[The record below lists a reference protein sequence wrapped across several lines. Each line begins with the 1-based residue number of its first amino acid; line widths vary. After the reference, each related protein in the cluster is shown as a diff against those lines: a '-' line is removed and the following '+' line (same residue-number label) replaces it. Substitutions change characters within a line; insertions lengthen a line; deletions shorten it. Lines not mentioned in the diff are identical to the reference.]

1 MAIEIVSFPI
11 KNGGSFHSYVSLPE
25 GNPPKDGGFILHP
38 PSCKDV
44 PSSPRCARASKGC
57 SPWSDRSGSTS
68 PGGRS
73 AGWHVVG
80 YYSWW
85 THTYIHIYIF
95 IICFYY
101 IIIYYIQ
108 YIIYW
113 PYRNHSIFS
122 VGWCLVT
129 TSRRCWLRT
138 TPMLVRNPSGSKNWK
153 PSLKN
158 GKVCQKGALWFVGK
172 KITLILANFMVF
184 IPWVSWGFP
193 PHQP

>member
-85 THTYIHIYIF
+85 THTYIHIYI
-95 IICFYY
+95 Y
-101 IIIYYIQ
+101 IYIYYMFLLYYNIL
-108 YIIYW
+108 YTVHHILTV
-113 PYRNHSIFS
+113 SKSFDIFCWMMFGYNLPP
-122 VGWCLVT
+122 VLVAYYPDV
-129 TSRRCWLRT
+129 SQESQRL
-138 TPMLVRNPSGSKNWK
+138 
-153 PSLKN
+153 
-158 GKVCQKGALWFVGK
+158 K
-172 KITLILANFMVF
+172 KIENR
-184 IPWVSWGFP
+184 P
-193 PHQP
+193 